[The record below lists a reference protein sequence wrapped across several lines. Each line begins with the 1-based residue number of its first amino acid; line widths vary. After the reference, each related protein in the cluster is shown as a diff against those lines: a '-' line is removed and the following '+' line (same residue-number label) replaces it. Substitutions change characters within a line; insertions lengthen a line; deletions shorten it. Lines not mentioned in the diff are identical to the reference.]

1 MKNKLALAL
10 VMLLLAGSAQAG
22 PSVVVWVGGCPQPMP
37 MQPMCNASRY
47 YQPCY
52 AQPVVYAVPA
62 CYNTTTR
69 FSNVNGFV
77 NGGQGIIQVSQ
88 PVYPVQPIYPVQP
101 AYPVQP
107 VIVSPQNTFRWR

>member
-10 VMLLLAGSAQAG
+10 GMLLLAGAAQAG
-22 PSVVVWVGGCPQPMP
+22 PSVAVWVGSGGCAQPI
-37 MQPMCNASRY
+37 QPLCNQFAPRY

-52 AQPVVYAVPA
+52 AQPVVYVVPA

-69 FSNVNGFV
+69 FSNVTGFV
-77 NGGQGIIQVSQ
+77 NGGQGVIQVSQ
-88 PVYPVQPIYPVQP
+88 PVYPIQPV
-101 AYPVQP
+101 YPVQP

>member
-1 MKNKLALAL
+1 
-10 VMLLLAGSAQAG
+10 
-22 PSVVVWVGGCPQPMP
+22 MP
-37 MQPMCNASRY
+37 MQPMCNQYAPRY

-52 AQPVVYAVPA
+52 AQPVVYVVPA

-77 NGGQGIIQVSQ
+77 NGGQGVIQVSQ
-88 PVYPVQPIYPVQP
+88 PV
-101 AYPVQP
+101 YPVQP